1 MAQRGG
7 AVVSHVRFGEK
18 VLAPTVLEGD
28 ADVLLGFEAL
38 ETLRNLRFVSEKTLV
53 IMSDERIQPT
63 ELSAKMRKY
72 PSLDEIETKIR
83 RFAKKIITVKAAEL
97 AKKAGNILTEN
108 IVLVGALAAAGMLPV
123 KDESIMQALRELVPE
138 KHSEVNVK
146 AFKLGYSFVK
156 NSKIRF

>member
-1 MAQRGG
+1 
-7 AVVSHVRFGEK
+7 
-18 VLAPTVLEGD
+18 
-28 ADVLLGFEAL
+28 
-38 ETLRNLRFVSEKTLV
+38 LRFVSEKTLV

-72 PSLDEIETKIR
+72 PSLDEIERKIR
-83 RFAKKIITVKAAEL
+83 HFTKKIITVKTAEL
-97 AKKAGNILTEN
+97 AKKAGNVLTEN

-138 KHSEVNVK
+138 KHSEINVK